1 MQCAILHFMVFTFR
15 VRQIFSIEFSTLLLP
30 KSWVAYVHSWF
41 IGEDWTLLS
50 GKLLCSKIPLQI
62 AHLCCVS
69 SAPKPTFFFTS
80 DAMISNFS
88 INHIKCQITSVL
100 SSVSCSLVSVRKSY
114 ACTQMDPFWSEYRG
128 LLIDISGIENLHLS
142 PSPNTQCSKIR
153 IYQVFLIQWLL
164 AISTSRLVKWQK

>member
-1 MQCAILHFMVFTFR
+1 MVGQNGLNYNLQCAILHFMVFTFR

-30 KSWVAYVHSWF
+30 KSWVAYIV
-41 IGEDWTLLS
+41 GLLVRTEHFFQENCYVVKS
-50 GKLLCSKIPLQI
+50 LCKLHTCVVFHLPLSQ
-62 AHLCCVS
+62 H
-69 SAPKPTFFFTS
+69 FFLTS

-142 PSPNTQCSKIR
+142 PSPNTQWSKIR
-153 IYQVFLIQWLL
+153 I
-164 AISTSRLVKWQK
+164 

>member
-1 MQCAILHFMVFTFR
+1 MYIVGLLVRTEHFFQENCYVVKSLCKLHTCVVFH
-15 VRQIFSIEFSTLLLP
+15 LP
-30 KSWVAYVHSWF
+30 
-41 IGEDWTLLS
+41 LS
-50 GKLLCSKIPLQI
+50 Q
-62 AHLCCVS
+62 H
-69 SAPKPTFFFTS
+69 FFLTS

-153 IYQVFLIQWLL
+153 IYQVFLIQ
-164 AISTSRLVKWQK
+164 